1 MAKIMSDLTYS
12 RAAKEDRQEIIDFA
26 NLVFSQAH
34 KPHDFKALL
43 PKTYADGIQGTE
55 EWHYIAKSKG
65 KIVGLVAC
73 RPTPMVY
80 GDRTL
85 DCGFVG
91 TVSVHP
97 YHRGEGHMKAL
108 MALMLQEERK
118 KGRDMLM
125 LGGQR
130 QRYGYFGFEN
140 GGVCVH
146 ICLTASNLRHA
157 AGDLDPARVRFQTVT
172 AEDPDLIRRLK
183 ALADSQVIHGV
194 REEADFLH
202 IMHSW
207 NSPFEAVWVDG
218 ELEGYVMGRV
228 QEIVLKHEDTLL
240 LVLKA
245 LAAKE
250 GRKEICLSLSP
261 AHARRLAILSPV
273 AEEVSVSASDMLQV
287 FNWPKVVETFLALQ
301 ARIRPLE
308 DGQKTF
314 LPEGGAAFTVT
325 VHGGVP
331 SVKAEDR
338 PADFRLSPLAMHRL
352 FFDVSNLV
360 RPTGLPASWSP
371 LPFWISDA
379 DTF

>member
-1 MAKIMSDLTYS
+1 MSDVTYS
-12 RAAKEDRQEIIDFA
+12 RAGKEDRQEMIDFA
-26 NLVFSQAH
+26 NLVFSQARE
-34 KPHDFKALL
+34 PHDFKALL
-43 PKTYADGIQGTE
+43 PKTYADGVQGIE
-55 EWHYIAKSKG
+55 DWHYIAKSQG
-65 KIVGLVAC
+65 RIVGLVAC

-108 MALMLQEERK
+108 MTLMLQEERR

-125 LGGQR
+125 LGGQK
-130 QRYGYFGFEN
+130 QRYEYFGFEK
-140 GGVCVH
+140 GGVCVRMDV
-146 ICLTASNLRHA
+146 TARNLRHTA
-157 AGDLDPARVRFQTVT
+157 KDLDISRVRFQTVA
-172 AEDPDLIRRLK
+172 AEDTELLRRLK
-183 ALADSQVIHGV
+183 AMADSQIIHGV
-194 REEADFLH
+194 REESDFLR

-207 NSPFEAVWVDG
+207 SSPFRAVWLDG
-218 ELEGYVMGRV
+218 ELEGYVMGCVR
-228 QEIVLKHEDTLL
+228 EAVLRHEEALP

-245 LAAKE
+245 LLAEEACSE
-250 GRKEICLSLSP
+250 ASFSLSP
-261 AHARRLAILSPV
+261 AHAQRIAVLSPI
-273 AEEVSVSASDMLQV
+273 AEEVSVTVSDMLQV
-287 FNWPKVVETFLALQ
+287 FNWPKVIEAFLALQ

-314 LPEGGAAFTVT
+314 LPKGSPAFTVA
-325 VHGGVP
+325 VRDGVP
-331 SVKAEDR
+331 SVKKEEEQ
-338 PADFRLSPLAMHRL
+338 PADFALVPLAMHRL
-352 FFDVSNLV
+352 FFDVPNLI